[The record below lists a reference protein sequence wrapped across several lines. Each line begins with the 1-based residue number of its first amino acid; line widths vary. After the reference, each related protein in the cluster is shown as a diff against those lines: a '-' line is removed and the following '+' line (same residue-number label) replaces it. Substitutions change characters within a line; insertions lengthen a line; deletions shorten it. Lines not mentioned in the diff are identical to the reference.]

1 MPPSTKQ
8 STPVPDTSNDLRR
21 CPKCHGKGLVFLE
34 TDEDLIN
41 ADCLRCHGAGFLPPT
56 DDDD

>member
-1 MPPSTKQ
+1 MQ
-8 STPVPDTSNDLRR
+8 QEQLRR
-21 CPKCHGKGLVFLE
+21 CPKCHGRGYEIKWAVDAPYE
-34 TDEDLIN
+34 